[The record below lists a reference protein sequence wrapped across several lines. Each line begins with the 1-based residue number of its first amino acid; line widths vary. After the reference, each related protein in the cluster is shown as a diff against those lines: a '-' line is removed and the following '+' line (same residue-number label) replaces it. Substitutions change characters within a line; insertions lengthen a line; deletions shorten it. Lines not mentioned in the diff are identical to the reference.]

1 MYVGVDGFRH
11 GWVSVSI
18 DGQGNGSIEF
28 LCEISQLNHRQYHM
42 AMIDIPIGLPQ
53 SGNRDCDM
61 AARKYLGRNRNRVF
75 TGARRPL
82 LKHCHSYDEANRLG
96 RKLLVDGNPGAGIS
110 KQLFCILKKIK
121 EVDVFL
127 NPQRQEKLRECHP
140 ELVFHRQNN
149 DHPVD
154 NKHVPQ
160 GRSQRRKLLG
170 SIRNLDDLLAA
181 RLGTGAKEDDV
192 LDACACAVAAMDCA
206 NDKGNVVPDGRPPMD
221 RQNLVMQIWY

>member
-28 LCEISQLNHRQYHM
+28 LCEISQLDHRQYHM

-61 AARKYLGRNRNRVF
+61 AAREYLGPNRNRVF

-82 LKHCHSYDEANRLG
+82 LAHCHSYNKANRIG
-96 RKLLVDGNPGAGIS
+96 RKLLVDGNPGAGVS

-121 EVDVFL
+121 EVDGFL
-127 NPQRQEKLRECHP
+127 NPQAQEKLRECHP
-140 ELVFHRQNN
+140 ELVFRRLYNG
-149 DHPVD
+149 HPVD
-154 NKHVPQ
+154 NKHTPQ
-160 GRSQRRKLLG
+160 GRSQRRELL
-170 SIRNLDDLLAA
+170 SFIRNLDDLLPA

-206 NDKGNVVPDGRPPMD
+206 NGKHNVVPNEKSPTDLR
-221 RQNLVMQIWY
+221 NLVMQIWY